1 MTKKEAEKKM
11 QESLDAAR
19 LLTYNIAVNE
29 GMDRADVELD
39 KISGEAFFRG
49 FTTQVLIDMFCRY
62 GEKETKAIFKE
73 VMTVYKEDKKRESED
88 SP

>member
-88 SP
+88 ST

>member
-1 MTKKEAEKKM
+1 MTREEAEKKA
-11 QESLDAAR
+11 QEHLDAVNE
-19 LLTYNIAVNE
+19 LCYNTAVEE
-29 GMDRADVELD
+29 GMDRANVELD